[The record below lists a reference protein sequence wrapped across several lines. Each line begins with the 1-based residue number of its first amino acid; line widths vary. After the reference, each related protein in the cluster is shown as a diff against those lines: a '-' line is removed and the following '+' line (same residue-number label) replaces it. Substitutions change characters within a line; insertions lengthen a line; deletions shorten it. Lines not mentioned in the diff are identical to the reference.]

1 LQQRNKWKDIQP
13 NATIGDV
20 VLLKEDN
27 LPPLVWKK
35 AVISDI
41 HTGRDRLTRVVT
53 SRTAKGTLKSPVTK
67 ICLLPKFDSIN
78 FILVLVKGVF
88 ESN

>member
-1 LQQRNKWKDIQP
+1 MQQRNKWKDIQP

-27 LPPLVWKK
+27 LPRLVWKK

-53 SRTAKGTLKSPVTK
+53 LRTAKGILKRPVTK
-67 ICLLPKFDSIN
+67 ICLFPKVD
-78 FILVLVKGVF
+78 
-88 ESN
+88 

>member
-1 LQQRNKWKDIQP
+1 V
-13 NATIGDV
+13 TIGDL

-41 HTGRDRLTRVVT
+41 HAGRDGLTRVVT
-53 SRTAKGTLKSPVTK
+53 RRTAEGTFKHPVTK
-67 ICLLPKFDSIN
+67 ICLFPKVD
-78 FILVLVKGVF
+78 
-88 ESN
+88 